1 MNLQFWKQPPPV
13 QTVASWADR
22 AVVLICAAAIVA
34 YIVGWIS

>member
-1 MNLQFWKQPPPV
+1 MKLTFWREPPP
-13 QTVASWADR
+13 TRTEASWADR